1 MFHNTDGIML
11 ILRISGTDGGSKGC
25 RSPSGYLLP
34 SGRSGGGPQGESLHG
49 FGICDGKGGGKQ
61 PPRGA
66 VESLATAFPLKCG
79 SIAARANGAEGVRKS
94 VADLL

>member
-1 MFHNTDGIML
+1 ML
-11 ILRISGTDGGSKGC
+11 WISGTYGGSEAG
-25 RSPSGYLLP
+25 RSPAGYLLP

-79 SIAARANGAEGVRKS
+79 GIVRGPMERGGEAS
-94 VADLL
+94 L